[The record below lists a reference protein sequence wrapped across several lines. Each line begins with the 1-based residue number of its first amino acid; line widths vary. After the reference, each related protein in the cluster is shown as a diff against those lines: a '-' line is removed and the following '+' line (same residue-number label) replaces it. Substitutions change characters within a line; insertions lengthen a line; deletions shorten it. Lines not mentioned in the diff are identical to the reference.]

1 MAFLKK
7 FDIKQICV
15 VNHQDINIL
24 SNFGSR
30 KTKNRE
36 MIGSSV
42 KDFGP
47 FYQKTLDPI
56 FSKDRKTTALDCNM
70 ISLLFSKKCPK
81 FISDLNDNFQFKASN
96 QKVICIQFF

>member
-7 FDIKQICV
+7 FNIKQTCV
-15 VNHQDINIL
+15 VNHQEINIL

-42 KDFGP
+42 QDFGS
-47 FYQKTLDPI
+47 FCQKILEPI
-56 FSKDRKTTALDCNM
+56 FTKDRKTTALIRLLCYHLLADYR
-70 ISLLFSKKCPK
+70 IFRQSTSIFFHGYLSLHLPFT
-81 FISDLNDNFQFKASN
+81 
-96 QKVICIQFF
+96 